1 MLRVH
6 CCCCFCT
13 TQRLSSSTHVCWFF
27 FRVHNFKGFKT
38 VRVKSRL
45 HIYGFVCGGATI
57 SASPLCYDVLLF
69 RRRVSIFPSQ
79 IVWLVGA
86 CARPPT
92 TPTITTTIIFTRDT
106 FTFVVVVVARQQCN
120 AVKVSAKDSRRGKM
134 APPLQNIHYT
144 I

>member
-1 MLRVH
+1 MLCVR

-13 TQRLSSSTHVCWFF
+13 TLRLSSSTCVLIFF
-27 FRVHNFKGFKT
+27 PCAQLQGVQNGAREKPAAY
-38 VRVKSRL
+38 
-45 HIYGFVCGGATI
+45 IYGFVCGGATI

-92 TPTITTTIIFTRDT
+92 TPTITSTIIFTRDA

-134 APPLQNIHYT
+134 APPLQNIQ
-144 I
+144 